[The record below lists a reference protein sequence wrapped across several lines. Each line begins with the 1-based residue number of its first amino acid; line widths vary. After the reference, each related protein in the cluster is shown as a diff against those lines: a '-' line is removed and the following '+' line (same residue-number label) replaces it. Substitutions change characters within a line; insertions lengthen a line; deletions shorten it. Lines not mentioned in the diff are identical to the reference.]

1 LAFFLYPNVKK
12 NLNRYLPLI
21 KWLLA
26 TPHFLIL
33 LVLWMV
39 AVLLSPIVWL
49 LILIIG
55 RMPKKL
61 FNFLVGLMQYN
72 LRVSAY
78 NSFGFGG
85 TNACLVF
92 EKFKK

>member
-1 LAFFLYPNVKK
+1 
-12 NLNRYLPLI
+12 
-21 KWLLA
+21 WLLA

-39 AVLLSPIVWL
+39 AILLSPIVWL

-61 FNFLVGLMQYN
+61 F
-72 LRVSAY
+72 
-78 NSFGFGG
+78 
-85 TNACLVF
+85 
-92 EKFKK
+92 